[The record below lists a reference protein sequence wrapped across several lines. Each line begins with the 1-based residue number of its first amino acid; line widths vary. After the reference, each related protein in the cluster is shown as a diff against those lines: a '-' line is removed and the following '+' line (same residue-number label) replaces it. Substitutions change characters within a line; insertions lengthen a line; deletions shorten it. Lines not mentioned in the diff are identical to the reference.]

1 MDKRTFYLLF
11 HFSTFSL
18 FHFSASAQSIDW
30 IRQFGTSGQDRAA
43 AIAVRASAIYVAG
56 ATEAAFPGQQN
67 AGAIDAFVQ
76 KYDLNGTELWTRQFG
91 TAGIDEVLAIAVD
104 DSSVYVAGD
113 TQGALGANAPPGAHA
128 FIRKYD
134 LNGTE
139 VWTRE
144 FGGGRR
150 EEVLALAVAG
160 NSVYAAGD
168 TTVTVAPFDDAFV
181 VVFGA
186 DGAARGGHEFGTAAV
201 DRAAA
206 IAVDATGIY
215 VAGATQGT
223 LPGQSAAGDS
233 DGFVVKYS
241 LDGAAIWTRQ
251 FGTSESDEALA
262 IAADASGVY
271 VAGTTGDDA
280 FIRRYDVNGQLLWM
294 RQFGT
299 SGYDDVLGIAV
310 SAQGVFVAGNTKG
323 ALPGQIN
330 RGDSDVF
337 VRKFDTAGNTEWTQ
351 QLGGKGHDELLGI
364 AADASDVYAVG
375 VTDAALP
382 GQVNRGSVDGFVVKL
397 RAR

>member
-1 MDKRTFYLLF
+1 M
-11 HFSTFSL
+11 
-18 FHFSASAQSIDW
+18 SASAQSIDW
-30 IRQFGTSGQDRAA
+30 IRQFGTGGQDRAA

-76 KYDLNGTELWTRQFG
+76 KYDLNGTELWTREFG
-91 TAGIDEVLAIAVD
+91 TAGIDEVLAIAAAD
-104 DSSVYVAGD
+104 GAVYVAGD

-150 EEVLALAVAG
+150 EEVLALAAAG

-186 DGAARGGHEFGTAAV
+186 DGVARGGHELGTAAV
-201 DRAAA
+201 DRASA
-206 IAVDATGIY
+206 IAVDATGVY

-223 LPGQSAAGDS
+223 LAGQTAAGDS
-233 DGFVVKYS
+233 DGFVVKYG

-251 FGTSESDEALA
+251 FGTSESDEALS
-262 IAADASGVY
+262 IVADASGLY
-271 VAGTTGDDA
+271 VAGTTSGAISGQTAGLGAGDG
-280 FIRRYDVNGQLLWM
+280 FIRKYDLNGQLLWT

-299 SGYDDVLGIAV
+299 SGYDDVLGVAAA
-310 SAQGVFVAGNTKG
+310 AQGIYVAGNTKG
-323 ALPGQIN
+323 ALPGQVN
-330 RGDSDVF
+330 LGDSDVF
-337 VRKFDTAGNTEWTQ
+337 VRKFDAAGNTGWTL

-364 AADASDVYAVG
+364 AADAAGVYAVG

-382 GQVNRGSVDGFVVKL
+382 GQVNRGSVDGFIVKL